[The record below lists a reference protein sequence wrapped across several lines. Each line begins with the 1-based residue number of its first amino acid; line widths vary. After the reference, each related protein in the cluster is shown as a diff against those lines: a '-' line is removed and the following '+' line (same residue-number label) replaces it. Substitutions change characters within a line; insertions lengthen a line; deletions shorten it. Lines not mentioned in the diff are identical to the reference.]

1 MQGPAQPVLSG
12 EVVDVTADSDDGSP
26 VKQGVVD
33 VTVDVESENDD
44 IAEVIERNS
53 SNSPPLVF
61 RGYRRGRELGRGASG
76 YVFVC
81 KRKGHA
87 CGFAVK
93 AIDLR
98 RTRLSPNEEREQKKL
113 RREVDILKKLPP
125 HDHIVPL
132 IDAFQEGDW
141 FLLVLELVGGG
152 DLFTVLTVREPSR
165 LFEREASFVLRQLA
179 DGLAF
184 LHSQGVIHRDLKL
197 ENVLV
202 ASERRERRMTLYSVK
217 ITDFGLSK
225 AVGAGLSDAKSR
237 VGTRPYAA
245 PEIWGGETYDFRSD
259 LWSLGVLLY
268 VLLAGHFPFS
278 SARIPTNQVDLDSVV
293 ERLKSTDAAQ
303 SMVRGL
309 LQFDPSKRQNLQA
322 MCQDAWMAQSE
333 SSGDATS
340 ERPAKRQCLGEPPRT
355 ERVADSSV
363 TRRGPP
369 VDSEM
374 PPLQV
379 TDLGSVE
386 QAVCAD
392 ETAEPSPPSL
402 VASPPASVVPLA
414 VPVASTDVP
423 SDGGS
428 MPLPP
433 PAISEAPDGHEK
445 PAVQAVTF
453 GAANVGICSDNGA
466 VTGERGA
473 ATPACSSTVGRLK
486 EVLPVSLLKSGEMQ
500 LHMVVPDGF
509 AGAVLGKSG
518 TQLKH
523 IGITAGCQV
532 WLTARDGANVR
543 NLVAIGNYTQCA
555 TVQDLAHKEITKEY
569 ERLRSEGQEA
579 SVASANELE
588 VALLVRAEAAGVVI
602 GKQGFVLRQIR
613 EQSGARIHILRE
625 EVEGQRPCMI
635 AGSLQSVLLAERH
648 VFDLVRVVP
657 TAGTANAAAFVRA
670 GGSIVGNSAEA
681 NAAGAGNAGKVASV
695 TMSGP
700 PGGPDLPRLRVSTEP
715 VNGRVLVWKG
725 KFGWIR
731 PAQAIDHPSAMA
743 HKGHIYVHENDIVDG
758 RPLWPGQS
766 VSFHVYSDKTGLG
779 AEACCSSS

>member
-445 PAVQAVTF
+445 PAVQ
-453 GAANVGICSDNGA
+453 
-466 VTGERGA
+466 
-473 ATPACSSTVGRLK
+473 
-486 EVLPVSLLKSGEMQ
+486 VLPVSLLKSGEMQ